1 MHQRLGSK
9 ELKFI
14 SYEMQ
19 FSYQLSTNENQP
31 VKGTMIHFKST
42 FIFKMKPLAS
52 VFNLVV
58 HLFISWS
65 KAKRFP
71 TGTISMHVAMK

>member
-1 MHQRLGSK
+1 MHQWLGSK

-52 VFNLVV
+52 VFTLGSSPVY
-58 HLFISWS
+58 FMEQGKEISYQNY
-65 KAKRFP
+65 
-71 TGTISMHVAMK
+71 